1 MMQPSDGSQPDQQP
15 AKSGKKF
22 LDDYISKAVQDL
34 TDSRVPDNFQQIANG
49 QVSQDLISNK
59 EYYT

>member
-1 MMQPSDGSQPDQQP
+1 
-15 AKSGKKF
+15 
-22 LDDYISKAVQDL
+22 
-34 TDSRVPDNFQQIANG
+34 VPDNFQQIANG

>member
-1 MMQPSDGSQPDQQP
+1 MQPSDGSQPDQQP

>member
-15 AKSGKKF
+15 AKDGKKF
-22 LDDYISKAVQDL
+22 LDDYISKAVQEL